1 METESD
7 DRGTF
12 VAVDAAALEAA
23 IEELAEYERRRETQR
38 REVLELVEHAK
49 NLHADA
55 KARLRERG
63 ASEAQIARYERGY
76 LKRVERVRYS
86 MREAE
91 LAVRT
96 LRSSL
101 ERLR

>member
-1 METESD
+1 M
-7 DRGTF
+7 F
-12 VAVDAAALEAA
+12 VAVDVAALDAA

-38 REVLELVEHAK
+38 REVLGMVDHAK
-49 NLHADA
+49 DLLADA

-76 LKRVERVRYS
+76 LQRVERVRHS

-91 LAVRT
+91 LAA
-96 LRSSL
+96 L
-101 ERLR
+101 